1 MDINIPRDDFPGP
14 NIILNITN
22 TEKKQDEVK
31 PTKILYDMEININS
45 ILGFIHGWDI
55 KYYTDEGKTKYKL
68 ACQIPTLVYSIIGN
82 KNRGKSFILSK
93 IAHKELPNGYSVTTK
108 GLSLAFPTYDN
119 GIALLDSVGFE
130 SPLIE
135 SDGDEYRLVMED
147 KRESDKIYKKIK
159 DIKNELS
166 TLRENKSDIR
176 NIMLKESELFNERNI
191 LRENIKDID
200 DQIYNLTN
208 ERKIT
213 DYFLQRFIIEN
224 ANIILLVVG
233 KLSIDDQFFLNK
245 LTKLIKE
252 NRVQFLQKI
261 IVIHNLMTMKSR
273 KTVED
278 YIENTLKRSLTFNL
292 QERSDQRL
300 EGEKAK
306 LDYNKFCY
314 YEIDKNS
321 ENENPKDNADDER
334 DIIHVIMAQEG
345 SEAGNYYNES
355 AIDYIRKTGNNN
367 LNAKEFNIIEK
378 LKNYFCNV
386 SETIFKF
393 NSPKDKIEAKD
404 IELVESQE
412 GDKLKLNYKKEL
424 KLDMFYGDIINDT
437 FGDPKF
443 TPLYH
448 LASTDPKYM
457 KIYLDCPGDTEINRI
472 NVDYSNET
480 TIVKIKGKRS
490 KQLNKTMGRKFSSGE
505 FELKITLKGRDGDIY
520 NDENKREFVD
530 LKNGFF
536 MIKFDRIA
544 R

>member
-1 MDINIPRDDFPGP
+1 MEKKYLEDDLPGP
-14 NIILNITN
+14 NIITN
-22 TEKKQDEVK
+22 MPTIKIKNEFK
-31 PTKILYDMEININS
+31 PKPILYDMEININS
-45 ILGFIHGWDI
+45 ILGFIQGWDI
-55 KYYTDEGKTKYKL
+55 NYYTDDGREKYNL
-68 ACQIPTLVYSIIGN
+68 ACQVPTLVYSIIGN

-93 IAHKELPNGYSVTTK
+93 IANKILPNGYSVTTK

-135 SDGDEYRLVMED
+135 SDGDEYRLVTED
-147 KRESDKIYKKIK
+147 KKESEKIYKKLF
-159 DIKNELS
+159 DIKNELKNM
-166 TLRENKSDIR
+166 RENNEDIR
-176 NIMLKESELFNERNI
+176 NIMIKESELFKERND
-191 LRENIKDID
+191 LREKIQDID
-200 DQIYNLTN
+200 NQIYNLTN

-252 NRVQFLQKI
+252 NREQFLQKI
-261 IVIHNLMTMKSR
+261 IVIHNLMTMKNV

-292 QERSDQRL
+292 QPRSDLKL
-300 EGEKAK
+300 EGERGKYP
-306 LDYNKFCY
+306 YNKYCY

-321 ENENPKDNADDER
+321 ENENSRDNTDDER
-334 DIIHVIMAQEG
+334 DIIHVIMAQDG

-367 LNAKEFNIIEK
+367 LNAKEFDIIDK

-393 NSPKDKIEAKD
+393 SNPKERIETKD
-404 IELVESQE
+404 IELIKTGE

-448 LASTDPKYM
+448 LVSTDPKYM
-457 KIYLDCPGDTEINRI
+457 KIYLDCPGDIEILSI

-480 TIVKIKGKRS
+480 TIVKIKGKRN

-505 FELKITLKGRDGDIY
+505 FELIIHLKGKDGDIY
-520 NDENKREFVD
+520 NEESKRKFED
-530 LKNGFF
+530 LGNGFF
-536 MIKFDRIA
+536 MIKFERIEK
-544 R
+544 

>member
-1 MDINIPRDDFPGP
+1 MKRKYSEDSLPGP
-14 NIILNITN
+14 NIIMDFTAGKIKN
-22 TEKKQDEVK
+22 EFK
-31 PTKILYDMEININS
+31 PKPILYDMEININS
-45 ILGFIHGWDI
+45 ILGFIQGWDI
-55 KYYTDEGKTKYKL
+55 KYYTNEGKQKYKL
-68 ACQIPTLVYSIIGN
+68 ACQVPTLVYSIIGN

-93 IAHKELPNGYSVTTK
+93 IANKILPNGYSVTTK
-108 GLSLAFPTYDN
+108 GLSLAFPSYDN

-135 SDGDEYRLVMED
+135 SDGEEYRLVTED
-147 KRESDKIYKKIK
+147 KKESDKIYKKLF
-159 DIKNELS
+159 DIKNDLKNM
-166 TLRENKSDIR
+166 RENRADIR
-176 NIMLKESELFNERNI
+176 NIMIKESELFKERND
-191 LRENIKDID
+191 LREKIQDID
-200 DQIYNLTN
+200 TQIYYLTN

-245 LTKLIKE
+245 LTKLLKE
-252 NRVQFLQKI
+252 NREQFLQKI
-261 IVIHNLMTMKSR
+261 IVIHNLMTMKSI
-273 KTVED
+273 KTVQD

-292 QERSDQRL
+292 QPRSDLKL
-300 EGEKAK
+300 EGERAK
-306 LDYNKFCY
+306 IPYNKYCY

-321 ENENPKDNADDER
+321 ENENSRDNTDDER
-334 DIIHVIMAQEG
+334 DIIHVIMAQDG

-367 LNAKEFNIIEK
+367 LNAKEFDIIDK
-378 LKNYFCNV
+378 LKKYFCNV

-393 NSPKDKIEAKD
+393 NNPKETIEIKD
-404 IELVESQE
+404 IEFIESQE

-448 LASTDPKYM
+448 LVSTDPKYM
-457 KIYLDCPGDTEINRI
+457 KIYLDCPGDTEIHSI

-480 TIVKIKGKRS
+480 TIVKIKGKRN

-505 FELKITLKGRDGDIY
+505 FELKIHLKGKDGDIY
-520 NDENKREFVD
+520 NEENKRKFED
-530 LKNGFF
+530 LGNGFF
-536 MIKFDRIA
+536 MIKFERIEK
-544 R
+544 

>member
-1 MDINIPRDDFPGP
+1 MEKKYLEDDLPGP
-14 NIILNITN
+14 NIITN
-22 TEKKQDEVK
+22 MPTIKIKNEFK
-31 PTKILYDMEININS
+31 PKPILYDMEININS
-45 ILGFIHGWDI
+45 ILGFIQGWDI
-55 KYYTDEGKTKYKL
+55 NYYTDDGWEKYNL

-93 IAHKELPNGYSVTTK
+93 IANKILPNGYSVTTK

-135 SDGDEYRLVMED
+135 SDGDEYRLVTED
-147 KRESDKIYKKIK
+147 KKESEKIYKKLL
-159 DIKNELS
+159 DIKNELKNM
-166 TLRENKSDIR
+166 RENNEDIR
-176 NIMLKESELFNERNI
+176 NIMIKESELFKERNE
-191 LRENIKDID
+191 LREKIKDID
-200 DQIYNLTN
+200 NQIYNLTN

-252 NRVQFLQKI
+252 KREQFLQKI
-261 IVIHNLMTMKSR
+261 IVIHNLMTMKSV

-292 QERSDQRL
+292 QQRSDLKL
-300 EGEKAK
+300 EGERGKYP
-306 LDYNKFCY
+306 YNKYCY

-321 ENENPKDNADDER
+321 ENENSRDNTDDER
-334 DIIHVIMAQEG
+334 DIIHVIMAQDG

-367 LNAKEFNIIEK
+367 LNAKEFDIIDK

-393 NSPKDKIEAKD
+393 SNPKEKIETKD
-404 IELVESQE
+404 IELIKTGE

-448 LASTDPKYM
+448 LVSTDPKYM
-457 KIYLDCPGDTEINRI
+457 KIYLDCPGDIEIHSI

-480 TIVKIKGKRS
+480 TIVKIKGKRN

-505 FELKITLKGRDGDIY
+505 FELIIHLKGKDGDIY
-520 NDENKREFVD
+520 NEESKRKFED
-530 LKNGFF
+530 LGNGFF
-536 MIKFDRIA
+536 MIKFERIEK
-544 R
+544 

>member
-1 MDINIPRDDFPGP
+1 MESGSQKIDLPAANEINS
-14 NIILNITN
+14 NTN
-22 TEKKQDEVK
+22 
-31 PTKILYDMEININS
+31 KIEEEINLYDMEININS
-45 ILGFIHGWDI
+45 ILGFIHGWEI
-55 KYYTDEGKTKYKL
+55 KYHAEGGKKKYEL
-68 ACQIPTLVYSIIGN
+68 ACQVPTLVYSIIGN

-93 IAHKELPNGYSVTTK
+93 IANKNLPNGFSVTTK
-108 GLSLAFPTYDN
+108 GLSLAFPKYDS

-135 SDGDEYRLVMED
+135 SDGDEYKLVTED
-147 KRESDKIYKKIK
+147 KKETDNIYNKLAN
-159 DIKNELS
+159 IKNDLKN
-166 TLRENKSDIR
+166 LRGKTDI
-176 NIMLKESELFNERNI
+176 NTIMVKESELFKERNL
-191 LRENIKDID
+191 LRGKIKDID

-252 NRVQFLQKI
+252 NRKQFLQKI
-261 IVIHNLMTMKSR
+261 IVVHNLMTMK
-273 KTVED
+273 KIETVKE

-292 QERSDQRL
+292 QPRNDLKL
-300 EGEKAK
+300 EGERAK
-306 LDYNKFCY
+306 SPYNKLCY

-321 ENENPKDNADDER
+321 ENENSKDNIEDER
-334 DIIHVIMAQEG
+334 DIIHVIMAQDN
-345 SEAGNYYNES
+345 SEAGEYYNES

-367 LNAKEFNIIEK
+367 LNAKEFDIIDK

-393 NSPKDKIEAKD
+393 NNPKEKIEEKD
-404 IELVESQE
+404 IQLIETQE
-412 GDKLKLNYKKEL
+412 GDILKLNYKKEL

-448 LASTDPKYM
+448 IVSSDPKYL
-457 KIYLDCPGDTEINRI
+457 KIYLDCPGDTEIHSI
-472 NVDYSNET
+472 SVDYSNDT
-480 TIVKIKGKRS
+480 TIVKIKGKRN

-505 FELKITLKGRDGDIY
+505 FELKINLKGKDGDIH
-520 NDENKREFVD
+520 NEENKGKFED
-530 LKNGFF
+530 LENGYFI
-536 MIKFDRIA
+536 IKFERLEK
-544 R
+544 